1 MRRRGAADLTSS
13 GGADRR
19 CLARI
24 ESEGQYDQIERLGIE
39 VLLGLRGE
47 AVMAAE
53 SFSRTLATT
62 SDAGTCWAV
71 LTDVSRVAGWVTVV
85 GEVNE
90 IEPLAK
96 YSTVLMDKVGP
107 FKLKADLDIKVPE
120 VEAPHRIRIT
130 AAGEDRQVASRIAI
144 DATLEIKDAGPGGA
158 EVDVSGSYSVT
169 GRVASMASSQVKRK
183 ADKILEE
190 FFTQAGQELGTAS

>member
-1 MRRRGAADLTSS
+1 
-13 GGADRR
+13 
-19 CLARI
+19 
-24 ESEGQYDQIERLGIE
+24 
-39 VLLGLRGE
+39 
-47 AVMAAE
+47 MATH

-62 SDAGTCWAV
+62 SDASTCWAV

-90 IEPLAK
+90 IEPLAQ
-96 YSTVLMDKVGP
+96 YSTVLTDKVGP
-107 FKLKADLDIKVPE
+107 FKLKADLDVKVPE
-120 VEAPHRIRIT
+120 VEAPHRIHIT

-144 DATLEIKDAGPGGA
+144 DATLEIKGAGTEGA

-190 FFTQAGQELGTAS
+190 FFTQAGQELGTA

>member
-1 MRRRGAADLTSS
+1 
-13 GGADRR
+13 
-19 CLARI
+19 
-24 ESEGQYDQIERLGIE
+24 
-39 VLLGLRGE
+39 
-47 AVMAAE
+47 MATH

-107 FKLKADLDIKVPE
+107 FKLKADLDVRVPE

>member
-1 MRRRGAADLTSS
+1 MAT
-13 GGADRR
+13 
-19 CLARI
+19 
-24 ESEGQYDQIERLGIE
+24 ER
-39 VLLGLRGE
+39 
-47 AVMAAE
+47 
-53 SFSRTLATT
+53 FSRTLATT
-62 SDAGTCWAV
+62 SDAGACWAV
-71 LTDVSRVAGWVTVV
+71 LTDVSRVAGWVAVV

-90 IEPLAK
+90 VEPLAK

-107 FKLKADLDIKVPE
+107 FKLKANLDINVPE

-169 GRVASMASSQVKRK
+169 GRGASMASSQVKRK
-183 ADKILEE
+183 ANNILED
-190 FFTQAGQELGTAS
+190 FSPRAGKDGAPPPERPRGGSRRGRCRGPD

>member
-1 MRRRGAADLTSS
+1 
-13 GGADRR
+13 
-19 CLARI
+19 
-24 ESEGQYDQIERLGIE
+24 
-39 VLLGLRGE
+39 
-47 AVMAAE
+47 MATHN
-53 SFSRTLATT
+53 FSRTLATT
-62 SDAGTCWAV
+62 SDADTCWAL

-107 FKLKADLDIKVPE
+107 FKLKADLDIRVPE
-120 VEAPHRIRIT
+120 VEAPHRIHFT
-130 AAGEDRQVASRIAI
+130 AAGEDRQVASRITI
-144 DATLEIKDAGPGGA
+144 DATLEIKDTGAGGA
-158 EVDVSGSYSVT
+158 EVAVSGSYSVT

-190 FFTQAGQELGTAS
+190 FFTQAGQGLGTAS

>member
-1 MRRRGAADLTSS
+1 
-13 GGADRR
+13 
-19 CLARI
+19 
-24 ESEGQYDQIERLGIE
+24 
-39 VLLGLRGE
+39 
-47 AVMAAE
+47 MATE

-120 VEAPHRIRIT
+120 VQAPYRIRIT

-169 GRVASMASSQVKRK
+169 GRVASMAPSQVKRK

-190 FFTQAGQELGTAS
+190 FFTQAGQELGTASLQLSGGMPAMAVGERQLWPKRPSSRWAPRRVAWTGRAAR

>member
-1 MRRRGAADLTSS
+1 
-13 GGADRR
+13 
-19 CLARI
+19 
-24 ESEGQYDQIERLGIE
+24 
-39 VLLGLRGE
+39 
-47 AVMAAE
+47 MATE

-71 LTDVSRVAGWVTVV
+71 LTDVSRVAGWVTLVV
-85 GEVNE
+85 SNWEHGLAEVR
-90 IEPLAK
+90 
-96 YSTVLMDKVGP
+96 
-107 FKLKADLDIKVPE
+107 VPE

-183 ADKILEE
+183 ADKILDK
-190 FFTQAGQELGTAS
+190 

>member
-1 MRRRGAADLTSS
+1 
-13 GGADRR
+13 
-19 CLARI
+19 
-24 ESEGQYDQIERLGIE
+24 
-39 VLLGLRGE
+39 
-47 AVMAAE
+47 MATE

-85 GEVNE
+85 GEVNGSE
-90 IEPLAK
+90 RLAK
-96 YSTVLMDKVGP
+96 YSTVLTDKVGP

-169 GRVASMASSQVKRK
+169 GRVASRS
-183 ADKILEE
+183 EE
-190 FFTQAGQELGTAS
+190 RRVGKECRIRWFPYA

>member
-1 MRRRGAADLTSS
+1 
-13 GGADRR
+13 
-19 CLARI
+19 
-24 ESEGQYDQIERLGIE
+24 
-39 VLLGLRGE
+39 
-47 AVMAAE
+47 MATH
-53 SFSRTLATT
+53 SFSRILATT
-62 SDAGTCWAV
+62 SDADTCWAV
-71 LTDVSRVAGWVTVV
+71 LTDVSRVAGWVTIV

-107 FKLKADLDIKVPE
+107 FKLKADLDIRVPE
-120 VEAPHRIRIT
+120 VEAPHRIHIT

-144 DATLEIKDAGPGGA
+144 DATLEIKNAGAGGA

>member
-1 MRRRGAADLTSS
+1 
-13 GGADRR
+13 
-19 CLARI
+19 
-24 ESEGQYDQIERLGIE
+24 
-39 VLLGLRGE
+39 
-47 AVMAAE
+47 MATH

-62 SDAGTCWAV
+62 SDADTCWAV
-71 LTDVSRVAGWVTVV
+71 LTDVSRVAGWVTIV

-107 FKLKADLDIKVPE
+107 FKLKADLDIRVPE
-120 VEAPHRIRIT
+120 VEAPHRIHIT

-144 DATLEIKDAGPGGA
+144 DATLEIKDAGAGGA
-158 EVDVSGSYSVT
+158 AVDVSGSYSVT

>member
-1 MRRRGAADLTSS
+1 
-13 GGADRR
+13 
-19 CLARI
+19 
-24 ESEGQYDQIERLGIE
+24 
-39 VLLGLRGE
+39 
-47 AVMAAE
+47 MATE

-62 SDAGTCWAV
+62 SDAGTCWGV

-144 DATLEIKDAGPGGA
+144 DATLEIKDAGSGGA